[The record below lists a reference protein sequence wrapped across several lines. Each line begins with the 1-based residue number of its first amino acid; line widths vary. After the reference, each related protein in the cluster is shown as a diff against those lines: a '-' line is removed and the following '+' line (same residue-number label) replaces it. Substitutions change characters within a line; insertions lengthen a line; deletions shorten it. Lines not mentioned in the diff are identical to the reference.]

1 MISHS
6 VKMKTK
12 KELIFVS
19 VTIGYLL
26 AVFSIVVIEY
36 EIERQNYVAQPIQMV
51 ELFGNGTTRNYE
63 IENTSEPNLFTSIA
77 GTMIRFSFALPFVL
91 GAIGI
96 WGIPLA
102 IIPGNFAI
110 SPETS
115 FVLIFW
121 LVSFISIPVTILLS
135 KGIPMWRRIPYIYLI
150 VVLIGGTPF
159 LLSSTFG
166 Q

>member
-1 MISHS
+1 
-6 VKMKTK
+6 MKTR
-12 KELIFVS
+12 KELIFAS

-36 EIERQNYVAQPIQMV
+36 EVERQNYVAQPIQMV

-121 LVSFISIPVTILLS
+121 IVSFISIPVTILLS